1 MDWNKLKEDRHKANL
16 ELLNILH
23 DIIDNEKSDF
33 RLGQLIMYLQTG
45 NKNDFFN
52 EEPWVTLKR
61 WKDAKEKLNLMS
73 K

>member
-1 MDWNKLKEDRHKANL
+1 MDWNKLKEDRRKANL
-16 ELLNILH
+16 ELLDILH

-33 RLGQLIMYLQTG
+33 RLGQLIMCLQTG

-61 WKDAKEKLNLMS
+61 WKDIVEKLNLMS